1 MLSSVFLS
9 GATGIREV
17 PLRSFVDP
25 LLDSIDSILAW
36 FSTELK
42 QTTESYCDLETA
54 EDVNTLVGRDGSL
67 ISVIRI
73 FGVTRLI
80 GTEEFESIHAGLT
93 QSLQA
98 TLKRPGHVVQVYFAY
113 DKEAVKPELAE
124 ILAPAKATA
133 ARLKLKIDDLFKER
147 IEYISRYCAHEE
159 LYFVLWTRPY
169 SLTNEQQQR
178 AMKDKLKLIRD
189 NKLPSFLNAQNLIAA
204 VPDLRESHAS
214 FVRSL
219 VTDLNALN
227 IYCQLLEV
235 HDAVYAVRE
244 SADPEFTDKDWRPVL
259 PGDRIPIREVRP
271 AANEISGL
279 MWPPISRQVFPRDAV
294 SIDLRTIRVGDRI
307 YTPLFIDLFPQ
318 DLKSF
323 ISLFARTLPT
333 QVPFRMS
340 YLIESG
346 GLAALSFKRMMA
358 AILSWTAAHNG
369 LVHDS
374 LKMLNSLE
382 VNSDDA
388 IVKLQVSFATWAP
401 EGNIRLLR
409 TRAAELAKAVEGWGS
424 CEVSEVCGD
433 VFGGIAS
440 SILGYS
446 ATSVATPSV
455 APLSDVVHMLPF
467 TRPASA
473 WTHGALLLRSPDGK
487 PWPYQP
493 GSAQQTTW
501 IDLMYARPG
510 SGKSV
515 LSNAINLALCLSGG
529 IMRFPRIAV
538 VDIGPSSSGLIS
550 LLKEALPP
558 EEKHLVAYHRL
569 RMTPDYSINPFDTQL
584 GCRYPTAQ
592 ERGFLVNFITLLSTP
607 LGAERPYDGISDMA
621 GLVVD
626 ELYKY
631 LADDGKP
638 HPYTKGIDLLVDDIL
653 SEIGFVLDERTT
665 WWEVTD
671 ALFLAG
677 FPHQAML
684 AQRFTTP
691 LLADA
696 AAICRSQVVEDL
708 YGQVKAPTGEPLI
721 QAFSRMISSA
731 VREYPI
737 LSNVSQFDIGDA
749 RVVSLDLDEVAK
761 SGGDAAER
769 QTAVMYMLARY
780 TMARHYYLTE
790 DVLNDMPDSYREYH
804 KKRISEIREDAKRIV
819 YDEFHRTSK
828 ARAVRDQVIL
838 DMREGRKW
846 NVQIA
851 LISQSLDDF
860 DPVMVEFATSI
871 FIMDAGPEQAIKRS
885 TEIFGLSETARAAL
899 KTRVHGPRAGGA
911 TFLAQFATKNGMNTQ
926 LLTSTLGP
934 IELWSFSTTAEDAR
948 VRNKLYL
955 KIGPAEARRVLANLF
970 PSGSVKSLIEARLA
984 ALKEQHGVIEEDNA
998 LSMTDQLLQEILD
1011 AYALNPDVKSLSK

>member
-1 MLSSVFLS
+1 MRSV
-9 GATGIREV
+9 
-17 PLRSFVDP
+17 VDP
-25 LLDSIDSILAW
+25 ILDTIDSFLAW

-54 EDVNTLVGRDGSL
+54 DDKTALAARDGSL
-67 ISVIRI
+67 VSVVKVH
-73 FGVTRLI
+73 GVTRLV
-80 GTEEFESIHAGLT
+80 GTEEFDNIHAGLT

-98 TLKRPGHVVQVYFAY
+98 TLKRPGHVVQVYFSY
-113 DKEAVKPELAE
+113 DRNTVKPEISE
-124 ILAPAKATA
+124 ILSPARATA
-133 ARLKLKIDDLFKER
+133 QRLKLDLDDLFKER
-147 IEYISRYCAHEE
+147 VDYVSKFCAHEE
-159 LYFVLWTRPY
+159 LYFVFWTRPY
-169 SLTNEQQQR
+169 SLTAEQQKR
-178 AMKDKLKLIRD
+178 ARKDKVKFVKDHKIPEFR
-189 NKLPSFLNAQNLIAA
+189 NGQNLIAA
-204 VPDLRESHAS
+204 IPDLREAHSS
-214 FVRSL
+214 FVRS
-219 VTDLNALN
+219 VVSDMNGLN
-227 IYCQLLEV
+227 IYSELLEV
-235 HDAVYAVRE
+235 HDAVRAMRM
-244 SADPEFTDKDWRPVL
+244 STDADFTDKDWEPVL
-259 PGDRIPIREVRP
+259 PGDKIPVREVRP
-271 AANEISGL
+271 VANELSGV
-279 MWPPISRQVFPRDAV
+279 MYPPLARQIFPRDAV
-294 SIDLRTIRVGDRI
+294 SLDLRTARVGDRI
-307 YTPLFIDLFPQ
+307 FTPIFIDLFPQ

-323 ISLFARTLPT
+323 ISLFSRTLAT
-333 QVPFRMS
+333 QVPWRISF
-340 YLIESG
+340 LIESG
-346 GLAALSFKRMMA
+346 GLGTLSFTSMMA
-358 AILSWTAAHNG
+358 GILAWTSEQNR
-369 LVHDS
+369 LVHDATK
-374 LKMLNSLE
+374 LLRNIE
-382 VNSDDA
+382 TNTDDA
-388 IVKLQVSFATWAP
+388 VVRLQVTLATWAP
-401 EGNIRLLR
+401 EGDIRLLR

-433 VFGGIAS
+433 PFAGIAS

-455 APLSDVVHMLPF
+455 APLSDVVYMLPF

-473 WTHGALLLRSPDGK
+473 WQYGAVLLRSPDGK

-493 GSAQQTTW
+493 GSSQQTTW

-515 LSNAINLALCLSGG
+515 LSNSINLALCLSGG
-529 IMRFPRIAV
+529 IMRLPRIAI

-550 LLKEALPP
+550 LIKEALPLDQ
-558 EEKHLVAYHRL
+558 KHLVAYYRL
-569 RMTPDYSINPFDTQL
+569 RMTPDYSVNPFDTQL

-607 LGAERPYDGISDMA
+607 LGADRPYDGVSDMA

-638 HPYTKGIDLLVDDIL
+638 HLYTKGLETIVDDIL
-653 SEIGFVLDERTT
+653 IEIGFVLDEHTT

-677 FPHQAML
+677 FIHEAML
-684 AQRFTTP
+684 AQRFAMP

-696 AAICRSQVVEDL
+696 AAICRTTAIEDL
-708 YGQVKAPTGEPLI
+708 YGQVTAPTGEPLI

-737 LSNVSQFDIGDA
+737 LSGITKFDIGDA

-769 QTAVMYMLARY
+769 QSAVMYMLARY
-780 TMARHYYLTE
+780 VLARHYYLTE
-790 DVLNDMPDSYREYH
+790 DVLSDMPDSYRDYH
-804 KKRISEIREDAKRIV
+804 RTKIGEIREDPKRIV

-885 TEIFGLSETARAAL
+885 TEIFGLSDTARVAL
-899 KTRVHGPRAGGA
+899 KTRVHGPREGGA
-911 TFLAQFATKNGMNTQ
+911 TFLAQFATKSGINTQ
-926 LLTSTLGP
+926 LLTNTLGP
-934 IELWSFSTTAEDAR
+934 IELWAFSTTAEDAR
-948 VRNKLYL
+948 IRNKLYQ
-955 KIGPAEARRVLANLF
+955 KIGPKEARRVLANLF
-970 PSGSVKSLIEARLA
+970 PSGSVKSLIELRLA
-984 ALKEQHGVIEEDNA
+984 TLKEQPGMIEEINDVGIV
-998 LSMTDQLLQEILD
+998 DQLVEEILE
-1011 AYALNPDVKSLSK
+1011 AYSKNPDVKSLPK

>member
-1 MLSSVFLS
+1 M
-9 GATGIREV
+9 
-17 PLRSFVDP
+17 SFIDP
-25 LLDSIDSILAW
+25 LLDGIDSLMAW

-42 QTTESYCDLETA
+42 QTAESYCDLETA
-54 EDVNTLVGRDGSL
+54 DDSTTLVARDGSL
-67 ISVIRI
+67 ISLIKI
-73 FGVTRLI
+73 AGVTKLV
-80 GTEEFESIHAGLT
+80 GAEEFEAIHSGLT

-98 TLKRPGHVVQVYFAY
+98 TLKRPGHVVQVYFYY
-113 DKEAVKPELAE
+113 DKTAVKPVLEE
-124 ILAPAKATA
+124 ILSPARATA
-133 ARLKLKIDDLFKER
+133 HRLKLKLDDLFKER
-147 IEYISRYCAHEE
+147 VDFISKYTAKEE
-159 LYFVLWTRPY
+159 LFFVLWTRP
-169 SLTNEQQQR
+169 SSITGEQMSR
-178 AMKDKLKLIRD
+178 AMKDKLELIRI
-189 NKLPSFLNAQNLIAA
+189 NKVPPYKNGQNLLAA
-204 VPDLRESHAS
+204 LPDIRESHAS
-214 FVRSL
+214 FARS
-219 VTDLNALN
+219 VVADLSGMSIA
-227 IYCQLLEV
+227 CQLMNV
-235 HDAVYAVRE
+235 HDAVHAIRN
-244 SADPEFTDKDWRPVL
+244 SIDPDYTDLEWKPVL
-259 PGDRIPIREVRP
+259 PGDQIPLREVRP
-271 AANEISGL
+271 AANELSGL
-279 MWPPISRQVFPRDAV
+279 MYPPLARQVFPRDAE

-307 YTPLFIDLFPQ
+307 YTPIFIDLFPQ
-318 DLKSF
+318 DLKTF
-323 ISLFARTLPT
+323 IQLFTRTSST
-333 QVPFRMS
+333 HVPWRMS
-340 YLIESG
+340 FLIQSG
-346 GLAALSFKRMMA
+346 GLAALGFKSMMA
-358 AILSWTAAHNG
+358 AILSWTAAHNA
-369 LVHDS
+369 LVNDS
-374 LKMLNSLE
+374 VNLLRKLE
-382 VNSDDA
+382 VESDDA
-388 IVKLQVSFATWAP
+388 IVKLQVSLATWAP
-401 EGNIRLLR
+401 EGNIKLLR
-409 TRAAELAKAVEGWGS
+409 NRAAELSKAVEGWGT
-424 CEVSEVCGD
+424 CEVSEVSGD
-433 VFGGIAS
+433 VFGGFVS
-440 SILGYS
+440 SAL
-446 ATSVATPSV
+446 AFTANSVATPSI
-455 APLSDVVHMLPF
+455 APLSDVTYMLPF
-467 TRPASA
+467 TRPASS
-473 WTHGALLLRSPDGK
+473 WEHGALLLRSPDGK

-493 GSAQQTTW
+493 GSSQQTTW

-529 IMRFPRIAV
+529 LQRLPRIAI

-558 EEKHLVAYHRL
+558 EDRHLVAYHRL
-569 RMTPDYSINPFDTQL
+569 RMTPENSINPFDTQL
-584 GCRYPTAQ
+584 GTRYPTAQ
-592 ERGFLVNFITLLSTP
+592 ERGFLVNFITLLATP
-607 LGAERPYDGISDMA
+607 LGAERPYDGVSDMA

-631 LADDGKP
+631 LADDAKP

-653 SEIGFVLDERTT
+653 NEIGFVLDERTT

-677 FPHQAML
+677 FPHEALL
-684 AQRFTTP
+684 AQRFAMP

-696 AAICRSQVVEDL
+696 AAICRTQVVEDL

-780 TMARHYYLTE
+780 TLGRHYYLTE
-790 DVLNDMPDSYREYH
+790 DVLVDFPEAYREYH
-804 KKRISEIREDAKRIV
+804 RKRISEIREDAKRIV

-860 DPVMVEFATSI
+860 DPVMVEFATSV

-885 TEIFGLSETARAAL
+885 VEIFGLSDTARVAL

-911 TFLAQFATKNGMNTQ
+911 TFLAQFSTKNGINTQ

-948 VRNKLYL
+948 IRNKLYL
-955 KIGPAEARRVLANLF
+955 KLGPAEARRVLASLF
-970 PSGSVKSLIEARLA
+970 PGGTVKSLVEARLA
-984 ALKEQHGVIEEDNA
+984 TYKEKVGVIEESNN
-998 LSMTDQLLQEILD
+998 LSIADQLFQEIMD
-1011 AYALNPDVKSLSK
+1011 AYSINPDVKSLPK